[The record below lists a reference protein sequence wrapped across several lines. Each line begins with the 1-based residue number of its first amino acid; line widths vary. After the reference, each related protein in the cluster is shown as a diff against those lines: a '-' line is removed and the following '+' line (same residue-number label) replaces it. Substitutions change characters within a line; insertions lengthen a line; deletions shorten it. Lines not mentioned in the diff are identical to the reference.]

1 MKSLLLI
8 SIITC
13 TFLSCNQTPGNKEV
27 TPETPKALQ
36 ENSSSAE
43 YSLLSKRG
51 SNEDLIENLYS
62 ELVDKTPE
70 LKDIEKRIDYLNEA
84 RVDSIEDFNNF
95 NQKNNSYYSAAE
107 QRVSHITD
115 SLLRDKMRSIITN
128 SQSKYSVQIAKH
140 NSLIEILNSKAIKLQ
155 DLHIIL
161 KLVKTL
167 TLIEKYQK
175 DNIPNTKPIEKVI
188 TEFDKTIQKTDSLS
202 NR

>member
-8 SIITC
+8 LIIAF
-13 TFLSCNQTPGNKEV
+13 TFLSCNQTPRNEEV

-36 ENSSSAE
+36 ENSSKE

-51 SNEDLIENLYS
+51 SNEDLVESLYS

-70 LKDIEKRIDYLNEA
+70 LKDLEKRIGYLNEA
-84 RVDSIEDFNNF
+84 RVDSVQDFNNF

-128 SQSKYSVQIAKH
+128 SQSKYNAQIAKH

-175 DNIPNTKPIEKVI
+175 ENIPNTKSIEKVI
-188 TEFDKTIQKTDSLS
+188 NEFDKTMQKVDSLT